1 MKRIIL
7 KIKKFLNPSEFTTIN
22 KTERYAIMTMLK
34 LIKNKDVE
42 LLLHPRREEYYI
54 NAKPFNMLIIGNAE
68 NPSQVVVINHRYQ
81 YVLPFSLRAIKIFKK
96 YFIDETIR
104 RREELLMQYINNT
117 ENALKTVY
125 DSIHTEINLK
135 N

>member
-1 MKRIIL
+1 MKKIIL
-7 KIKKFLNPSEFTTIN
+7 KIKKLLNPSEFTTIN

-54 NAKPFNMLIIGNAE
+54 NAKPFNILIIGNAE
-68 NPSQVVVINHRYQ
+68 NPSQVVVINHKYQ
-81 YVLPFSLRAIKIFKK
+81 YVLPFSVRAINIFKK

-104 RREELLMQYINNT
+104 RREELLIQYINNT
-117 ENALKTVY
+117 ENALKTVH
-125 DSIHTEINLK
+125 DSIHV
-135 N
+135 